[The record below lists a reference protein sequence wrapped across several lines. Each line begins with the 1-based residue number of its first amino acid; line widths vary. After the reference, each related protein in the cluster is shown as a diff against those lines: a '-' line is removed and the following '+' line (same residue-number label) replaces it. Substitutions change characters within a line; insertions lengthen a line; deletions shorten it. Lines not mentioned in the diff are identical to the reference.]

1 MSAFYIKN
9 VPGWERGLRLLLGAA
24 GAALALYTVAGPMGW
39 LLAASAAGIALTG
52 LVGFCPMCAMVGRRL
67 DRKA

>member
-9 VPGWERGLRLLLGAA
+9 VPSLERGLRLLLGAA
-24 GAALALYTVAGPMGW
+24 GAAFALYTVAGPMGW

-67 DRKA
+67 DREA